1 MGARQPSL
9 RPRGRAEIRTRPNPN
24 RSPSPNPNP
33 IPRPDANVRP
43 TLRPTLALPYAP
55 PYLKQAKPRLHE
67 LGTVPRLVEWI
78 NQAGREGR
86 LIRDEG
92 ALMQATP
99 DPEPEPL
106 TNALTQATPHP

>member
-1 MGARQPSL
+1 MGSRQPRL

-33 IPRPDANVRP
+33 NPRPDANVRP
-43 TLRPTLALPYAP
+43 TPRPTLALPYAP
-55 PYLKQAKPRLHE
+55 RYPKQAKQRLHE
-67 LGTVPRLVEWI
+67 LGTVLRLVEWI
-78 NQAGREGR
+78 SQAAREGR

-99 DPEPEPL
+99 DPDTGPR
-106 TNALTQATPHP
+106 TRTPN